1 MEKKKRDRKSA
12 PRGQQAGSPRGVAAA
27 ATAASGAEKRKGG
40 ARGGPKT
47 ENEEQL
53 L

>member
-1 MEKKKRDRKSA
+1 MEKKKRDRKQA
-12 PRGQQAGSPRGVAAA
+12 RGKPATQESAAA
-27 ATAASGAEKRKGG
+27 IATTEPTKKKGN
-40 ARGGPKT
+40 ARPRT